1 MSLDY
6 QIILPTLNEEKNI
19 PVLFYLIHRMASR
32 IKKNFEI
39 LLVDDNSEDNTRAVV
54 EELKEF
60 YEQKLTDQRLR
71 VKLCYRPR
79 KMGLGSAYVHA
90 FQFVTTDHLVIMDA
104 DLSHHVRHIIFFNET
119 A

>member
-32 IKKNFEI
+32 IKKKFEV
-39 LLVDDNSEDNTRAVV
+39 LLVDDNSEDNTRNVV

-60 YEQKLTDQRLR
+60 YENTLTDGLLR

-90 FQFVTTDHLVIMDA
+90 FQFVTTDHVVIMDA
-104 DLSHHVRHIIFFNET
+104 DLSHHVRFVNLFL
-119 A
+119 